1 MQFSSKWFFTT
12 AAMGVQWNKQ
22 KNGFCFSCAWLKEIQ
37 RKSTSNFRGH
47 SAWRNIL
54 MTDLFIDMCKTV
66 FYYILLIF
74 TIFSM
79 SSSILNVFTL
89 KKKKKMEFFFF
100 SPPKDKQINLNDRGG
115 NFNISR
121 FVLWGSMTEKFVLF
135 FKLMTEMVVDCNW
148 TVLPLTNSQIIRW
161 MMILLRRRCSR
172 RWKRRGRIEEEE

>member
-1 MQFSSKWFFTT
+1 
-12 AAMGVQWNKQ
+12 MGVQWNKQ

-66 FYYILLIF
+66 FYYIFFIF

-89 KKKKKMEFFFF
+89 MKKKNKNFLLFATKKINKLTWMIVVEILTFHALYCGDRWRKNLCSF
-100 SPPKDKQINLNDRGG
+100 SNWWQKWSLIAIERCCHLQIRKLFGEWWFCCEDDVVEDEKD
-115 NFNISR
+115 
-121 FVLWGSMTEKFVLF
+121 
-135 FKLMTEMVVDCNW
+135 
-148 TVLPLTNSQIIRW
+148 
-161 MMILLRRRCSR
+161 
-172 RWKRRGRIEEEE
+172 EEE